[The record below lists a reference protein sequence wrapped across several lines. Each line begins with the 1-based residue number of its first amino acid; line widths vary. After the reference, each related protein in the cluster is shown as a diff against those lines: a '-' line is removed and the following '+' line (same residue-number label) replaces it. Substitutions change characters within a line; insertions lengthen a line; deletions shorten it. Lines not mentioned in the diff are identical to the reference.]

1 MNFAAASCFNYN
13 SRPISALYA
22 TWKFCKF
29 PERTHNYIMGGIII
43 ISLFSHMVIHYV
55 THIKHVLKWYS
66 SNVNK
71 IMKKNNHL

>member
-1 MNFAAASCFNYN
+1 MLSEGYACIVIHCLS
-13 SRPISALYA
+13 STLYI
-22 TWKFCKF
+22 
-29 PERTHNYIMGGIII
+29 YIYII

>member
-1 MNFAAASCFNYN
+1 MLSVKCF
-13 SRPISALYA
+13 PISLCNGIILDNFN
-22 TWKFCKF
+22 TFK
-29 PERTHNYIMGGIII
+29 HIIII

>member
-1 MNFAAASCFNYN
+1 M
-13 SRPISALYA
+13 
-22 TWKFCKF
+22 
-29 PERTHNYIMGGIII
+29 YIFLNVCLSLKNLILNIIPNDFEILFIIIII

-66 SNVNK
+66 SNVYK

>member
-1 MNFAAASCFNYN
+1 MLSVPMISQSVLLFYN
-13 SRPISALYA
+13 I
-22 TWKFCKF
+22 
-29 PERTHNYIMGGIII
+29 YIYIYIYI